1 MNDSGNLLNRNDIQ
15 AICEY
20 LRDADRVLI
29 WAGAGLSADAGID
42 YTDTKS
48 FARRFPVLAKRGFRM
63 KAELIGYTDWSPE
76 LQWGYLALH
85 VNEVR
90 FEAPPHPVYGRLLDL
105 VSNKDYFV
113 ITSNVDGM
121 FFKNGFSEDRV
132 FTPQGDY
139 AKMQCQ
145 TPCRND
151 TWPSKPIIDRILPT
165 VDPDT
170 QEVSD
175 PHVIPQCPH
184 CGGAV
189 FLNVRGGNWFIED
202 PYVEQAERFTEWV
215 QGTSESRLLV
225 IEIGA
230 GFNTPVVVRWPMER
244 IVDNHPK
251 AHLVR
256 VNVNQPQ
263 VPREIAK
270 RSISLRCSAV
280 AAITAIRKAMGMRDH
295 KGDTNTN
302 F

>member
-1 MNDSGNLLNRNDIQ
+1 MNERINLLNKNDIQ
-15 AICEY
+15 ACCEY
-20 LRDADRVLI
+20 LHDADTVLI
-29 WAGAGLSADAGID
+29 GAGAGLSADAGID
-42 YTDTKS
+42 YTDTES
-48 FARRFPVLAKRGFRM
+48 FARRFPALAKRGFHM

-90 FEAPPHPVYGRLLDL
+90 FETPPHPVYGRLHDL
-105 VSNKDYFV
+105 VANKDYFV

-121 FFKNGFSEDRV
+121 FPKNGFSGDHL

-139 AKMQCQ
+139 ARMQCQ

-170 QEVSD
+170 QEVTD
-175 PHVIPQCPH
+175 AEAIPRCPH

-189 FLNVRGGNWFIED
+189 FLNVRAGHWFIED

-215 QGTSESRLLV
+215 RSIQESQLLV

-244 IVDNHPK
+244 IVNNHPR
-251 AHLVR
+251 AHLLR
-256 VNVNQPQ
+256 VNLNQPQ

-270 RSISLRCSAV
+270 KSISLHCSAM
-280 AAITAIRKAMGMRDH
+280 AAITAIWKMMGMSH
-295 KGDTNTN
+295 FKSNK
-302 F
+302 